1 MDGNEAAAYVS
12 YAFTEV
18 ATIYPIT
25 PSSPMAD
32 HVDAWATN
40 GKKNLFGQPVK
51 LVEMQAESGA
61 AGAMHGSLETGSLT
75 STYTASQGLLLMIPP
90 MYRIAGSQLP
100 GRIKTGFFPKLD
112 ITGNYSY
119 QLEKVEFLPG
129 TDLKHDNYGVEAGL
143 VQNVYS
149 GSAVR
154 KQYDVAKLQHAIAQL
169 SVEHTVDNMIYAADV
184 SYWSVAANRN
194 LYELSEQFVQI
205 VRELYE
211 IVNKRFEEGAISKTD
226 VLMVQNRLKEAE
238 LQLNTNSTNYK
249 TALQSLNIMMGV
261 EPDAAVVLT
270 DSIQKVLWVPKQEGL
285 NKALERRADYQSA
298 IMGIEMAKLQTDMA
312 RSKYL
317 PQLAV
322 GIKEKYGT
330 TLLNVDGKA
339 QWATTAYAQ
348 INIPVFHWGEMRQ
361 NVRLSRTQEWTKEL
375 ERSQLK
381 DQVSKELN
389 NAWVNV
395 IEISKKLEI
404 VYSSLDIAKDNLT
417 LNTFSY
423 NEGKLPIIDVLS
435 AQVSWLQAYTNVV
448 SVNYQYKVALA
459 EYAKALGGTDR

>member
-1 MDGNEAAAYVS
+1 MKK
-12 YAFTEV
+12 
-18 ATIYPIT
+18 IYLIVG
-25 PSSPMAD
+25 AILWGGI
-32 HVDAWATN
+32 VDAQTLSVEQYRQKVLEYNQDIQKSQQAVN
-40 GKKNLFGQPVK
+40 GALY
-51 LVEMQAESGA
+51 
-61 AGAMHGSLETGSLT
+61 SLKG
-75 STYTASQGLLLMIPP
+75 
-90 MYRIAGSQLP
+90 
-100 GRIKTGFFPKLD
+100 IKTGFFPKLD

-330 TLLNVDGKA
+330 TLLNVDGPKNWKEA
-339 QWATTAYAQ
+339 S
-348 INIPVFHWGEMRQ
+348 
-361 NVRLSRTQEWTKEL
+361 SRT
-375 ERSQLK
+375 R
-381 DQVSKELN
+381 
-389 NAWVNV
+389 
-395 IEISKKLEI
+395 
-404 VYSSLDIAKDNLT
+404 
-417 LNTFSY
+417 
-423 NEGKLPIIDVLS
+423 
-435 AQVSWLQAYTNVV
+435 
-448 SVNYQYKVALA
+448 
-459 EYAKALGGTDR
+459 

>member
-1 MDGNEAAAYVS
+1 MKK
-12 YAFTEV
+12 
-18 ATIYPIT
+18 IYLIVGA
-25 PSSPMAD
+25 MLWGGI
-32 HVDAWATN
+32 VDAQTLSVEQYRQKVLEYNQDIQKSQQAVN
-40 GKKNLFGQPVK
+40 GALY
-51 LVEMQAESGA
+51 
-61 AGAMHGSLETGSLT
+61 SLKG
-75 STYTASQGLLLMIPP
+75 I
-90 MYRIAGSQLP
+90 R
-100 GRIKTGFFPKLD
+100 TGFFPKLD

-423 NEGKLPIIDVLS
+423 NEGRLPIIDVLS

>member
-1 MDGNEAAAYVS
+1 MKK
-12 YAFTEV
+12 
-18 ATIYPIT
+18 IYLIVG
-25 PSSPMAD
+25 AILWGGI
-32 HVDAWATN
+32 VDAQTLSVEQYRQKVLEYNQDIQKSQQAVN
-40 GKKNLFGQPVK
+40 GALY
-51 LVEMQAESGA
+51 
-61 AGAMHGSLETGSLT
+61 SLKG
-75 STYTASQGLLLMIPP
+75 
-90 MYRIAGSQLP
+90 
-100 GRIKTGFFPKLD
+100 IKTGFFPKLD

-404 VYSSLDIAKDNLT
+404 VYSSLDIAKDNLA

>member
-1 MDGNEAAAYVS
+1 M
-12 YAFTEV
+12 TK
-18 ATIYPIT
+18 IYLIVG
-25 PSSPMAD
+25 AILWGGI
-32 HVDAWATN
+32 VDAQTLSVEQYRQKVLEYNQDIQKSQQAVN
-40 GKKNLFGQPVK
+40 GALY
-51 LVEMQAESGA
+51 
-61 AGAMHGSLETGSLT
+61 SLKG
-75 STYTASQGLLLMIPP
+75 
-90 MYRIAGSQLP
+90 
-100 GRIKTGFFPKLD
+100 IKTGFFPKLD

-459 EYAKALGGTDR
+459 EYAQALGGPDR

>member
-1 MDGNEAAAYVS
+1 MKK
-12 YAFTEV
+12 
-18 ATIYPIT
+18 IYLIVG
-25 PSSPMAD
+25 AILWGGI
-32 HVDAWATN
+32 VDAQTLSVEQYRQKVLEYNQDIQKSQQAVN
-40 GKKNLFGQPVK
+40 GALY
-51 LVEMQAESGA
+51 
-61 AGAMHGSLETGSLT
+61 SLKG
-75 STYTASQGLLLMIPP
+75 
-90 MYRIAGSQLP
+90 
-100 GRIKTGFFPKLD
+100 IKTGFFPKLD

-361 NVRLSRTQEWTKEL
+361 NVRLRRTQEWTKEL

>member
-1 MDGNEAAAYVS
+1 MKK
-12 YAFTEV
+12 
-18 ATIYPIT
+18 IYLIVGA
-25 PSSPMAD
+25 MLWGGI
-32 HVDAWATN
+32 VDAQTLSVEQYRQKVLEYNQDIQKSQQAVN
-40 GKKNLFGQPVK
+40 GALY
-51 LVEMQAESGA
+51 
-61 AGAMHGSLETGSLT
+61 SLKG
-75 STYTASQGLLLMIPP
+75 I
-90 MYRIAGSQLP
+90 R
-100 GRIKTGFFPKLD
+100 TGFFPKLD
-112 ITGNYSY
+112 ITGDYSY

>member
-1 MDGNEAAAYVS
+1 MKK
-12 YAFTEV
+12 
-18 ATIYPIT
+18 IYLIVG
-25 PSSPMAD
+25 AILWGGI
-32 HVDAWATN
+32 VDAQTLSVEQYRQKVLEYNQDIQKSQQAVN
-40 GKKNLFGQPVK
+40 GALY
-51 LVEMQAESGA
+51 
-61 AGAMHGSLETGSLT
+61 SLKG
-75 STYTASQGLLLMIPP
+75 
-90 MYRIAGSQLP
+90 
-100 GRIKTGFFPKLD
+100 IKTGFFPKLD

-184 SYWSVAANRN
+184 SYWSMAANRN

>member
-1 MDGNEAAAYVS
+1 MKK
-12 YAFTEV
+12 
-18 ATIYPIT
+18 IYLIVGA
-25 PSSPMAD
+25 MLWGGI
-32 HVDAWATN
+32 VDAQTLSVEQYRQKVLEYNQDIQKSQQAVN
-40 GKKNLFGQPVK
+40 GALY
-51 LVEMQAESGA
+51 
-61 AGAMHGSLETGSLT
+61 SLKG
-75 STYTASQGLLLMIPP
+75 I
-90 MYRIAGSQLP
+90 R
-100 GRIKTGFFPKLD
+100 TGFFPKLD

-285 NKALERRADYQSA
+285 NNALERRADYQSA

>member
-1 MDGNEAAAYVS
+1 MKK
-12 YAFTEV
+12 
-18 ATIYPIT
+18 IYLIVGA
-25 PSSPMAD
+25 MLWGGI
-32 HVDAWATN
+32 VDAQTLSVEQYRQKVLEYNQDIQKSQQAVN
-40 GKKNLFGQPVK
+40 GALY
-51 LVEMQAESGA
+51 
-61 AGAMHGSLETGSLT
+61 SLKG
-75 STYTASQGLLLMIPP
+75 I
-90 MYRIAGSQLP
+90 R
-100 GRIKTGFFPKLD
+100 TGFFPKLD

-435 AQVSWLQAYTNVV
+435 AQVSWLQAYTNVF

>member
-1 MDGNEAAAYVS
+1 MKK
-12 YAFTEV
+12 
-18 ATIYPIT
+18 IYLIVG
-25 PSSPMAD
+25 AILWGGI
-32 HVDAWATN
+32 VDAQTLSVEQYRQKVLEYNQDIQKSQQAVN
-40 GKKNLFGQPVK
+40 GALY
-51 LVEMQAESGA
+51 
-61 AGAMHGSLETGSLT
+61 SLKG
-75 STYTASQGLLLMIPP
+75 
-90 MYRIAGSQLP
+90 
-100 GRIKTGFFPKLD
+100 IKTGFFPKLD

-298 IMGIEMAKLQTDMA
+298 IMRIEMAKLQTDMA

-361 NVRLSRTQEWTKEL
+361 NVRLGRTQEWTKEL

>member
-1 MDGNEAAAYVS
+1 MKK
-12 YAFTEV
+12 
-18 ATIYPIT
+18 IYLIVG
-25 PSSPMAD
+25 AILWGGI
-32 HVDAWATN
+32 VDAQTLSVEQYRQKVLEYNQDIQKSQQAVN
-40 GKKNLFGQPVK
+40 GALY
-51 LVEMQAESGA
+51 
-61 AGAMHGSLETGSLT
+61 SLKG
-75 STYTASQGLLLMIPP
+75 
-90 MYRIAGSQLP
+90 
-100 GRIKTGFFPKLD
+100 IKTGFFPKLD

-322 GIKEKYGT
+322 GIKEKDGT

>member
-1 MDGNEAAAYVS
+1 MKK
-12 YAFTEV
+12 
-18 ATIYPIT
+18 IYLIVG
-25 PSSPMAD
+25 AILWGGI
-32 HVDAWATN
+32 VDAQTLSVEQYRQKVLEYNQDIQKSQQAVN
-40 GKKNLFGQPVK
+40 GALY
-51 LVEMQAESGA
+51 
-61 AGAMHGSLETGSLT
+61 SLKG
-75 STYTASQGLLLMIPP
+75 
-90 MYRIAGSQLP
+90 
-100 GRIKTGFFPKLD
+100 IKTGFFPKLD

-184 SYWSVAANRN
+184 SYWSVAATRN

>member
-1 MDGNEAAAYVS
+1 MKK
-12 YAFTEV
+12 
-18 ATIYPIT
+18 IYLIVG
-25 PSSPMAD
+25 AILWGGI
-32 HVDAWATN
+32 VDAQTLSVEQYRQKVLEYNQDIQKSQQAVN
-40 GKKNLFGQPVK
+40 GALY
-51 LVEMQAESGA
+51 
-61 AGAMHGSLETGSLT
+61 SLKG
-75 STYTASQGLLLMIPP
+75 
-90 MYRIAGSQLP
+90 
-100 GRIKTGFFPKLD
+100 IKTGFFPKLD

-330 TLLNVDGKA
+330 TLLNVDGKV

>member
-1 MDGNEAAAYVS
+1 MKK
-12 YAFTEV
+12 
-18 ATIYPIT
+18 IYLIVG
-25 PSSPMAD
+25 AILWGGI
-32 HVDAWATN
+32 VDAQTLSVEQYRQKVLEYNQDIQKSQQAVN
-40 GKKNLFGQPVK
+40 GALY
-51 LVEMQAESGA
+51 
-61 AGAMHGSLETGSLT
+61 SLKG
-75 STYTASQGLLLMIPP
+75 
-90 MYRIAGSQLP
+90 
-100 GRIKTGFFPKLD
+100 IKTGFFPKLD

-226 VLMVQNRLKEAE
+226 VLMVQNRLKGAE

>member
-1 MDGNEAAAYVS
+1 MKK
-12 YAFTEV
+12 
-18 ATIYPIT
+18 IYLIVG
-25 PSSPMAD
+25 AILWGGI
-32 HVDAWATN
+32 VDAQTLSVEQYRQKVLEYNQDIQKSQQAVN
-40 GKKNLFGQPVK
+40 GALY
-51 LVEMQAESGA
+51 
-61 AGAMHGSLETGSLT
+61 SLKG
-75 STYTASQGLLLMIPP
+75 
-90 MYRIAGSQLP
+90 
-100 GRIKTGFFPKLD
+100 IKTGFFPKLD

-270 DSIQKVLWVPKQEGL
+270 DSIQKVLWDPKQEGL

>member
-1 MDGNEAAAYVS
+1 MKK
-12 YAFTEV
+12 
-18 ATIYPIT
+18 IYLIVG
-25 PSSPMAD
+25 AILWGGI
-32 HVDAWATN
+32 VDAQTLSVEQYRQKVLEYNQDIQKSQQAVN
-40 GKKNLFGQPVK
+40 GALY
-51 LVEMQAESGA
+51 
-61 AGAMHGSLETGSLT
+61 SLKG
-75 STYTASQGLLLMIPP
+75 
-90 MYRIAGSQLP
+90 
-100 GRIKTGFFPKLD
+100 IKTGFFPKLD

-361 NVRLSRTQEWTKEL
+361 NLRLSRTQEWTKEL

>member
-1 MDGNEAAAYVS
+1 MKK
-12 YAFTEV
+12 
-18 ATIYPIT
+18 IYLIVG
-25 PSSPMAD
+25 AILWGGI
-32 HVDAWATN
+32 VDAQTLSVEQYRQKVLEYNQDIQKSQQAVN
-40 GKKNLFGQPVK
+40 GALY
-51 LVEMQAESGA
+51 
-61 AGAMHGSLETGSLT
+61 SLKG
-75 STYTASQGLLLMIPP
+75 
-90 MYRIAGSQLP
+90 
-100 GRIKTGFFPKLD
+100 IKTGFFPKLD

-404 VYSSLDIAKDNLT
+404 VYSSLDIAKGNLT

>member
-1 MDGNEAAAYVS
+1 MKK
-12 YAFTEV
+12 
-18 ATIYPIT
+18 IYLIVGA
-25 PSSPMAD
+25 MLWGGI
-32 HVDAWATN
+32 VDAQTLSVEQYRQKVLEYNQDIQKSQQAVN
-40 GKKNLFGQPVK
+40 GALY
-51 LVEMQAESGA
+51 
-61 AGAMHGSLETGSLT
+61 SLKG
-75 STYTASQGLLLMIPP
+75 I
-90 MYRIAGSQLP
+90 R
-100 GRIKTGFFPKLD
+100 TGFFPKLD

-270 DSIQKVLWVPKQEGL
+270 DSIQKVLWVPKQAGL

>member
-1 MDGNEAAAYVS
+1 MKK
-12 YAFTEV
+12 
-18 ATIYPIT
+18 IYLIVGA
-25 PSSPMAD
+25 MLWGGI
-32 HVDAWATN
+32 VDAQTLSVEQYRQKVLEYNQDIQKSQQAVN
-40 GKKNLFGQPVK
+40 GALY
-51 LVEMQAESGA
+51 
-61 AGAMHGSLETGSLT
+61 SLKG
-75 STYTASQGLLLMIPP
+75 I
-90 MYRIAGSQLP
+90 R
-100 GRIKTGFFPKLD
+100 TGFFPKLD

-435 AQVSWLQAYTNVV
+435 AQVSRLQAYTNVV

>member
-1 MDGNEAAAYVS
+1 MKK
-12 YAFTEV
+12 
-18 ATIYPIT
+18 IYLIVG
-25 PSSPMAD
+25 AILWGGI
-32 HVDAWATN
+32 VDAQTLSVEQYRQKVLEYNQDIQKSQQAVN
-40 GKKNLFGQPVK
+40 GALY
-51 LVEMQAESGA
+51 
-61 AGAMHGSLETGSLT
+61 SLKG
-75 STYTASQGLLLMIPP
+75 
-90 MYRIAGSQLP
+90 
-100 GRIKTGFFPKLD
+100 IKTDFFPKLD

>member
-1 MDGNEAAAYVS
+1 MKK
-12 YAFTEV
+12 
-18 ATIYPIT
+18 IYLIVG
-25 PSSPMAD
+25 AILWGGI
-32 HVDAWATN
+32 VDAQTLSVEQYRQKVLEYNQDIQKSQQAVN
-40 GKKNLFGQPVK
+40 GALY
-51 LVEMQAESGA
+51 
-61 AGAMHGSLETGSLT
+61 SLKG
-75 STYTASQGLLLMIPP
+75 
-90 MYRIAGSQLP
+90 
-100 GRIKTGFFPKLD
+100 IKTGFFPKLD

-348 INIPVFHWGEMRQ
+348 INIPVFHGGEMRQ

>member
-1 MDGNEAAAYVS
+1 MKK
-12 YAFTEV
+12 
-18 ATIYPIT
+18 IYLIVGA
-25 PSSPMAD
+25 MLWGGI
-32 HVDAWATN
+32 VDAQTLSVEQYRQKVLEYNQDIQKSQQAVN
-40 GKKNLFGQPVK
+40 GALY
-51 LVEMQAESGA
+51 
-61 AGAMHGSLETGSLT
+61 SLKG
-75 STYTASQGLLLMIPP
+75 I
-90 MYRIAGSQLP
+90 R
-100 GRIKTGFFPKLD
+100 TGFFPKLD

-395 IEISKKLEI
+395 MEISKKLEI

>member
-1 MDGNEAAAYVS
+1 MKK
-12 YAFTEV
+12 
-18 ATIYPIT
+18 IYLIVG
-25 PSSPMAD
+25 AILWGGI
-32 HVDAWATN
+32 VDAQTLSVEQYRQKVLEYNQDIQKSQQAVN
-40 GKKNLFGQPVK
+40 GALY
-51 LVEMQAESGA
+51 
-61 AGAMHGSLETGSLT
+61 SLKG
-75 STYTASQGLLLMIPP
+75 
-90 MYRIAGSQLP
+90 
-100 GRIKTGFFPKLD
+100 IKTGFFPKLD

-149 GSAVR
+149 GSTVR

-348 INIPVFHWGEMRQ
+348 INRPVFHWGEMRQ

>member
-1 MDGNEAAAYVS
+1 MKK
-12 YAFTEV
+12 
-18 ATIYPIT
+18 IYLIVGA
-25 PSSPMAD
+25 MLWGGI
-32 HVDAWATN
+32 VDAQTLSVEQYRQKVLEYNQDIQKSQQAVN
-40 GKKNLFGQPVK
+40 GALY
-51 LVEMQAESGA
+51 
-61 AGAMHGSLETGSLT
+61 SLKG
-75 STYTASQGLLLMIPP
+75 I
-90 MYRIAGSQLP
+90 R
-100 GRIKTGFFPKLD
+100 TGFFPKLD

-361 NVRLSRTQEWTKEL
+361 NVSLSRPQEWTKEL

>member
-1 MDGNEAAAYVS
+1 MKK
-12 YAFTEV
+12 
-18 ATIYPIT
+18 IYLIVGA
-25 PSSPMAD
+25 MLWGGI
-32 HVDAWATN
+32 VDAQTLSVEQYRQKVLEYNQDIQKSQQAVN
-40 GKKNLFGQPVK
+40 GALY
-51 LVEMQAESGA
+51 
-61 AGAMHGSLETGSLT
+61 SLKG
-75 STYTASQGLLLMIPP
+75 I
-90 MYRIAGSQLP
+90 R
-100 GRIKTGFFPKLD
+100 TGFFPKLD

-395 IEISKKLEI
+395 IEISKTLEI

>member
-1 MDGNEAAAYVS
+1 MKK
-12 YAFTEV
+12 
-18 ATIYPIT
+18 IYLIVGA
-25 PSSPMAD
+25 MLWGGI
-32 HVDAWATN
+32 VDAQTLSVEQYRQKVLEYNQDIQKSQQAVN
-40 GKKNLFGQPVK
+40 GALY
-51 LVEMQAESGA
+51 
-61 AGAMHGSLETGSLT
+61 SLKG
-75 STYTASQGLLLMIPP
+75 I
-90 MYRIAGSQLP
+90 R
-100 GRIKTGFFPKLD
+100 TGFFPKLD

-459 EYAKALGGTDR
+459 EYAKALGGMDR

>member
-1 MDGNEAAAYVS
+1 MKK
-12 YAFTEV
+12 
-18 ATIYPIT
+18 IYLIVG
-25 PSSPMAD
+25 AILWGGI
-32 HVDAWATN
+32 VDAQTLSVEQYRQKLLEYNQDIQKSQQAVN
-40 GKKNLFGQPVK
+40 GALY
-51 LVEMQAESGA
+51 
-61 AGAMHGSLETGSLT
+61 SLKG
-75 STYTASQGLLLMIPP
+75 
-90 MYRIAGSQLP
+90 
-100 GRIKTGFFPKLD
+100 IKTGFFPKLD

>member
-1 MDGNEAAAYVS
+1 MKK
-12 YAFTEV
+12 
-18 ATIYPIT
+18 IYLIVG
-25 PSSPMAD
+25 AILWGGI
-32 HVDAWATN
+32 VDAQTLSVEQYPQKVLEYNQDIQKSQQAVN
-40 GKKNLFGQPVK
+40 GALY
-51 LVEMQAESGA
+51 
-61 AGAMHGSLETGSLT
+61 SLKG
-75 STYTASQGLLLMIPP
+75 
-90 MYRIAGSQLP
+90 
-100 GRIKTGFFPKLD
+100 IKTGFFPKLD